1 MNRKERRRMK
11 ALGLTNNSQFG
22 VRVRHENGKVIANGE
37 DIARLLK
44 TDMGFLEVYKLQ
56 EKGVTHIDVKGINGS
71 DLVPSPI
78 KECA

>member
-1 MNRKERRRMK
+1 MK

-56 EKGVTHIDVKGINGS
+56 EKESLT
-71 DLVPSPI
+71 LM
-78 KECA
+78 